1 MTHIR
6 DSGDKAMSCL
16 EPGRSVE
23 EDLGDDVGATTVG
36 DGDLGFGTCRRPK
49 GLVIWF
55 VCTL

>member
-1 MTHIR
+1 
-6 DSGDKAMSCL
+6 MSCL